1 MTSPND
7 PSFGSSSHRPTS
19 FDEWLQAAKEQAT
32 FFTGLKLDV
41 GLPRWQLADVL
52 PVLPFIGAGI
62 GLAAGLVFAIV
73 RGIAGPGWLAAVLA
87 VGAAVLITRALH
99 EDGLADTADGLGCYG
114 PPSRVAEVT
123 RSGTVGPFG
132 VATLVLVLAV
142 QATGFG
148 SLFVESR
155 WYEAAFAVALGRF
168 SAVVAARRQLP
179 PAHPDGFGALVAG
192 TQRLSIP
199 IWGAVL
205 LGAAALAGFGSSTT
219 DFDVRACVGAMLTV
233 VVVGVFADV
242 FSRHCARRMG
252 GISGDVLGATIELG
266 VAISVVGLLL

>member
-1 MTSPND
+1 MISPLRAVRTA
-7 PSFGSSSHRPTS
+7 FGWLTVFPVGSA
-19 FDEWLQAAKEQAT
+19 DEEPDRRLGGAVLAAVPV
-32 FFTGLKLDV
+32 V
-41 GLPRWQLADVL
+41 GAVLGALVALLGAAAAQTDL
-52 PVLPFIGAGI
+52 PVP
-62 GLAAGLVFAIV
+62 VT
-73 RGIAGPGWLAAVLA
+73 AVLA
-87 VGAAVLITRALH
+87 VVLLALLTRGMH
-99 EDGLADTADGLGCYG
+99 VDGLADTADGLGCYG
-114 PPSRVAEVT
+114 PPSRVAEVM